1 MTCHVN
7 RLFVYFRTY
16 TLIDQ
21 LVRICL
27 QCWRPQFDS
36 WVGKI
41 PWRRDRLPRPLF
53 GPGEFHGLDSP
64 WGPKESDMT
73 KRLSLY
79 STQDLRVLEAEI
91 LFLFENSSLALGYLR
106 IHLLAEKSKREE
118 FKIFYL

>member
-1 MTCHVN
+1 
-7 RLFVYFRTY
+7 
-16 TLIDQ
+16 
-21 LVRICL
+21 
-27 QCWRPQFDS
+27 
-36 WVGKI
+36 
-41 PWRRDRLPRPLF
+41 
-53 GPGEFHGLDSP
+53 
-64 WGPKESDMT
+64 MT